1 MATTTNNYSII
12 PRHGDQKVDEHGEV
26 IIAEAVCNRSRLCR
40 QICVWYYFIGVI
52 LCFIFLPCACFMG
65 CVLGRR
71 GSSAWRLYLTSS
83 GLRYT
88 SVSITG
94 CINEMFIPLND
105 IENVFVQET
114 ILILNGAASSQ
125 GHTLNIRISRDKVA
139 EYIPWCQRTLCFVDY
154 LKIAFV
160 ENATDFCSAIKQ
172 QKAKDIDSY

>member
-1 MATTTNNYSII
+1 MATTHYSIM
-12 PRHGDQKVDEHGEV
+12 PQHGDKKVEKVDENGEV
-26 IIAEAVCNRSRLCR
+26 IIAEAVCNRSRLCM
-40 QICVWYYFIGVI
+40 QVCCWYYIIGFL
-52 LCFIFLPCACFMG
+52 LCFIFLPCALVIG

-88 SVSITG
+88 SISITG

-114 ILILNGAASSQ
+114 ILIQNGAASSQ

-139 EYIPWCQRTLCFVDY
+139 EYIPWFQRTLCFVDI
-154 LKIAFV
+154 LKISFV

-172 QKAKDIDSY
+172 QKQRV